1 MDMTFLEGAAA
12 VVSAIIVFMGSIW
25 LLMTM
30 VLGARLA
37 YFITAS
43 VTLGFLLIM
52 GIVWSLPAQNP
63 LGPVGTLPDF
73 EPVAIAESPDEID
86 FGPAS
91 SYPEG
96 DWRAPNEEDVAEQA
110 KAAELENGAVNLL
123 ERGIDEGTISS
134 FEESGDAVVDGD
146 SVRLLTEDGTE
157 YGMVTFEPVPGVDG
171 GSPVALLRFDP
182 GNPLGPARM
191 ITAGTAV
198 LWIAHLFGLGRAER
212 RAAKERAEIEGE
224 GS

>member
-25 LLMTM
+25 LLLTM

-37 YFITAS
+37 YFIVAS
-43 VTLGFLLIM
+43 VALGFLVIM
-52 GIVWSLPAQNP
+52 GVVWSLPAQNP

-96 DWRAPNEEDVAEQA
+96 EWRAPNEEDVAEQA

-123 ERGIDEGTISS
+123 ETALDEGRIES
-134 FEESGDAVVDGD
+134 FEESADAVVDSD
-146 SVRLLTEDGTE
+146 SVRLLTEGGTE
-157 YGMVTFEPVPGVDG
+157 YGMVAFEPVPGVEG
-171 GSPVALLRFDP
+171 GNPVALMRFDP

-212 RAAKERAEIEGE
+212 RAARERAEAGGE
-224 GS
+224 RP

>member
-25 LLMTM
+25 LLLTM

-37 YFITAS
+37 YFIVAS
-43 VTLGFLLIM
+43 VALGFLVIM

-73 EPVAIAESPDEID
+73 EPIAIAESPDEID

-96 DWRAPNEEDVAEQA
+96 DWRAPNEDDVAEQA

-123 ERGIDEGTISS
+123 DTAVDEGRIES
-134 FEESGDAVVDGD
+134 FEDPEDAVVDGD

-171 GSPVALLRFDP
+171 GNPVALLRFDP

-212 RAAKERAEIEGE
+212 RAARERAEAEG
-224 GS
+224 GNS

>member
-1 MDMTFLEGAAA
+1 MDLTFIEGAAA
-12 VVSAIIVFMGSIW
+12 VASAIIVFMGSIW
-25 LLMTM
+25 LLLTM

-37 YFITAS
+37 YFIVAS
-43 VTLGFLLIM
+43 VALGFLVII

-63 LGPVGTLPDF
+63 LGPVGQLPAF
-73 EPVAIAESPDEID
+73 EPVAIAESADGID

-96 DWRAPNEEDVAEQA
+96 EWRAPNEDDVAEQA
-110 KAAELENGAVNLL
+110 KAAELENSAVNLL
-123 ERGIDEGTISS
+123 ESALTEGRIKS
-134 FEESGDAVVDGD
+134 FEESSDAVVDGD

-157 YGMVTFEPVPGVDG
+157 YGMVTFEPVPRAEG
-171 GSPVALLRFDP
+171 GNPVALLEYDP

-198 LWIAHLFGLGRAER
+198 VWIVHLFGLGRAER
-212 RAAKERAEIEGE
+212 RAARERAEAEGE
-224 GS
+224 TR

>member
-1 MDMTFLEGAAA
+1 MDLTFLEGFAA
-12 VVSAIIVFMGSIW
+12 VISAIVVFMGSIW
-25 LLMTM
+25 LLLTM

-37 YFITAS
+37 YFIVAS
-43 VTLGFLLIM
+43 VALGFLVIM

-63 LGPVGTLPDF
+63 LGPVGQLPAF
-73 EPVAIAESPDEID
+73 EPVAIAESPDRID

-96 DWRAPNEEDVAEQA
+96 EWRTPNEDDPAEQA

-123 ERGIDEGTISS
+123 ERGIDEGTIRS
-134 FEESGDAVVDGD
+134 FEEAGDAVVNSD
-146 SVRLLTEDGTE
+146 SVRLLTQDGDE
-157 YGMVTFEPVPGVDG
+157 YGMVAFEPVAGVEG
-171 GSPVALLRFDP
+171 GNPVALLRFDP

-198 LWIAHLFGLGRAER
+198 IWVVHLFGLGRAER
-212 RAAKERAEIEGE
+212 KAARKRAEAEGA
-224 GS
+224 SS